1 MKENLKITKRE
12 ELKERLKK
20 HTRSIN
26 FYEILIAITMSI
38 YDICDDMS
46 YVNKENVLFVF
57 VAYMFFSMVKLKVIE
72 KLIGHIVKKY
82 VIKNELDKEPEYF
95 EWKYKT
101 LKKYEK

>member
-1 MKENLKITKRE
+1 MKEELRIIKRE

-26 FYEILIAITMSI
+26 FYETLIAITMSI
-38 YDICDDMS
+38 YGLCDDMS

-57 VAYMFFSMVKLKVIE
+57 LAYMLFSMTKLKIVE
-72 KLIGHIVKKY
+72 KLIGHIANKY
-82 VIKNELDKEPEYF
+82 VIKSKLAENPEYF
-95 EWKYKT
+95 EWKYKI